1 MIVRCLPKSVHRWV
15 FYLLAFLALVLF
27 LPSLLIAQDETVY
40 ADAIV
45 VIGGDH
51 KPARIERAVELYRQG
66 YAPLIIISA
75 GTAVREG
82 NDWMLEAAVMHKQAL
97 ALGMPEEALVLE
109 DHSLSTIQNARYT
122 RQICEACDI
131 DSILLVTS
139 AYHSARARLVFRD
152 VMGLE
157 ISVSAQ
163 PASRGHHPLLWWWH
177 PDQVY
182 VVLYEYKNWIQY
194 GLGLHQ

>member
-1 MIVRCLPKSVHRWV
+1 MFC
-15 FYLLAFLALVLF
+15 LLAFLTSVLF
-27 LPSLLIAQDETVY
+27 LPSLLVAQDGMVY

-51 KPARIERAVELYRQG
+51 KPARLQRAAELYRQG
-66 YAPLIIISA
+66 YAPLVIISA
-75 GTAVREG
+75 GTAVQEG
-82 NDWMLEAAVMHKQAL
+82 NARMPEAAVMHKQAL
-97 ALGMPEEALVLE
+97 ALGLPEGALVLE

-122 RQICEACDI
+122 SQICEARDI

-152 VMGLE
+152 VMGPE
-157 ISVSAQ
+157 IAVSAQ

-177 PDQVY
+177 LDQVY